1 MFYFTCNESKI
12 YESFTFLNKLL
23 EKNDLF
29 TIFKFFEMYL
39 YKKLTKALKVAGGIL
54 GLESI

>member
-12 YESFTFLNKLL
+12 YESFVFGNKLQ
-23 EKNDLF
+23 EKIYFF

-39 YKKLTKALKVAGGIL
+39 YVDKLHQIIIL
-54 GLESI
+54 NVSI